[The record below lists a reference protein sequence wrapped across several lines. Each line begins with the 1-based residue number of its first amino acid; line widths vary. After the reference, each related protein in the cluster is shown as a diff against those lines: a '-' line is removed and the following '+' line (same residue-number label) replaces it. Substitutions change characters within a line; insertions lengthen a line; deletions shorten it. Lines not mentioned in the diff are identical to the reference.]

1 MKENTNSLN
10 LFAPFYSISFLSVP
24 HFNLR
29 HHSGL
34 TFPNSIHILFITNT
48 VIFKKVKISRYLSC
62 LFFFISETL
71 PKALFDTSVAF
82 WCFSCMHLQMLA
94 VSTQLPAPNL
104 PAHLVCYSSI
114 LLSAIA
120 SIIQGQHFILRRVH
134 TLVVWAYLSS
144 PDSRSQH

>member
-62 LFFFISETL
+62 LFFLFLKLCQKHCLTPLWHFDVFLACTCKCLQFL
-71 PKALFDTSVAF
+71 PNFQLQICLHILFVIVASYWVPF
-82 WCFSCMHLQMLA
+82 
-94 VSTQLPAPNL
+94 
-104 PAHLVCYSSI
+104 
-114 LLSAIA
+114 A